1 MVNSRGAVASVN
13 RLVVVTDANINLILN
28 NTGYTNKN
36 VTIYVGVIDDY
47 FDYLMLP
54 NGEIVREKNAT
65 Y

>member
-13 RLVVVTDANINLILN
+13 RLVAVTDANINLILN

-36 VTIYVGVIDDY
+36 VTIYVGVIDNY

>member
-1 MVNSRGAVASVN
+1 MLIAIFAVISVF
-13 RLVVVTDANINLILN
+13 LLLILN

>member
-1 MVNSRGAVASVN
+1 MASVN
-13 RLVVVTDANINLILN
+13 RLVAVTDANINLILN

>member
-13 RLVVVTDANINLILN
+13 RLVAVMDANINLILN